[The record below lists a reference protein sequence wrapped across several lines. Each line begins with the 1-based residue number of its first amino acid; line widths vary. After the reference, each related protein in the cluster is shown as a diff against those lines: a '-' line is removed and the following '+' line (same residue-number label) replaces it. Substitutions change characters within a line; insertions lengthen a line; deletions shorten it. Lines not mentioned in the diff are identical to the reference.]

1 VDLAFLQA
9 SEGFCRAQITGGGVG
24 GIGGGVEIMGG
35 EAGTTKGDGGRVL
48 GLAFGLNRPR
58 SPLVM

>member
-1 VDLAFLQA
+1 M
-9 SEGFCRAQITGGGVG
+9 G